1 MAKITH
7 SELAPAEKVV
17 YTLANEQFELTAK
30 GTHET
35 DDPIVISN
43 AIAHPWLEVEHD
55 AVEADEVADDAARVV
70 GLAVEAGQDQKEALY
85 DDGTPVTLAA
95 DDEAPD
101 FVDEEGEE
109 ADEPPTPDLDPEPE
123 YDEERI

>member
-30 GTHET
+30 GTHES
-35 DDPIVISN
+35 DDPIVLSN
-43 AIAHPWLEVEHD
+43 AEAHPWLSVEHPEV
-55 AVEADEVADDAARVV
+55 APDEVADDDVRVV
-70 GLAVEAGQDQKEALY
+70 GLAVEAGQDQKEALF

-95 DDEAPD
+95 DDAAPD
-101 FVDEEGEE
+101 FVDDEGKE
-109 ADEPPTPDLDPEPE
+109 ADAPPAPDLDPEPE
-123 YDEERI
+123 YEEHI